1 MFPVERHNRSIH
13 GSKSDLNTGVILEV
27 DSMLRIVVSPSTA
40 YLVEA
45 RIDLDLVWRL
55 QELRG

>member
-1 MFPVERHNRSIH
+1 MFPVERYNQSIH
-13 GSKSDLNTGVILEV
+13 SSTSDLNTGVILEV

>member
-1 MFPVERHNRSIH
+1 MFPVERYNRSIH

-45 RIDLDLVWRL
+45 RIDLDLVWRF